1 MVFKRIKKTEEA
13 TSQQDRDKAELSEAL
28 AFLACKSR
36 GDNKKFLKN
45 EKRRNTFFKNLSEKK
60 IKILDKNRVSNTAE

>member
-28 AFLACKSR
+28 AFLACKS
-36 GDNKKFLKN
+36 
-45 EKRRNTFFKNLSEKK
+45 
-60 IKILDKNRVSNTAE
+60 